1 MNSIYIYY
9 IYYYYLF
16 TIYHNPSIIHLLLI
30 IRSIGNRR
38 YILH

>member
-1 MNSIYIYY
+1 MNNIYIYY

-16 TIYHNPSIIHLLLI
+16 TIIPQIIHLLLI

-38 YILH
+38 CNMH